1 MGSSRVLL
9 KKTPQNFTL
18 NEPPQRHGPV
28 AGDPGLPPQRHGP
41 VAGDDTARELEAVC
55 SLVAGATELD
65 LHRKPGAQLAE
76 RIRAAL
82 GLEAAAIFDADLDEI
97 YPAGEW
103 WPGFENQLRNI
114 CIFSTVRDEEETG
127 LRQRVLR
134 IRNLP
139 IGALLL
145 RGEASAAAVNAVAS
159 LVAVTFDRYHSL
171 ANETRIESAR
181 RTEQLRTTVLDNLAH
196 AYKTPLTAIRAAST
210 GLAEIGEM
218 TPAQSSL
225 LALVDEQ
232 TTLLN
237 DLTTR
242 LLQTARL
249 EAHEIA
255 LHLEPVGVLALM
267 EEVVAGLR
275 EPLEG
280 MPVTMT
286 VPRED
291 LALRGDRS
299 LLRAMLTQF
308 VDNAAKYAHAGSP
321 VTLAA
326 SEEAG
331 AVVLSVH
338 NFGPAIPAA
347 EQEHVFDRY
356 FRATG
361 ASRMATGTG
370 IGLSIARR
378 AAQAHGGDVWVTSDE
393 ERGTTFFASLPF
405 EAQELQA
412 S

>member
-1 MGSSRVLL
+1 MGSSRVLH
-9 KKTPQNFTL
+9 KKTPQSSTL
-18 NEPPQRHGPV
+18 DAPPLRRSPATEGP
-28 AGDPGLPPQRHGP
+28 
-41 VAGDDTARELEAVC
+41 DTTRELEAVC
-55 SLVAGATELD
+55 SLVANATELD

-76 RIRAAL
+76 LVRTTLR
-82 GLEAAAIFDADLDEI
+82 LEAAAIFDADLDEI

-134 IRNLP
+134 IRHLP

-145 RGEASAAAVNAVAS
+145 RGEISTPAVDAVAS
-159 LVAVTFDRYHSL
+159 LVAITFDRYHSL

-210 GLAEIGEM
+210 GLAEIGPL
-218 TPAQSSL
+218 TAAQSSL
-225 LALVDEQ
+225 LALVEEQ

-255 LHLEPVGVLALM
+255 LHAEPVSVLALM
-267 EEVVAGLR
+267 EEAVAGLH
-275 EPLEG
+275 EALAG
-280 MPVTMT
+280 MPVKIA

-291 LALRGDRS
+291 LSLHGDRS

-321 VTLAA
+321 VTLEAR
-326 SEEAG
+326 EQAG

-361 ASRMATGTG
+361 ASRLATGTG

-393 ERGTTFFASLPF
+393 DRGTTFFASLPF
-405 EAQELQA
+405 ETQELQA

>member
-9 KKTPQNFTL
+9 KKTAQNSTL
-18 NEPPQRHGPV
+18 
-28 AGDPGLPPQRHGP
+28 
-41 VAGDDTARELEAVC
+41 DTLRELDAVC
-55 SLVAGATELD
+55 SLVSSATELD
-65 LHRKPGAQLAE
+65 LHRKPGPQLAE
-76 RIRAAL
+76 LIRTTFA
-82 GLEAAAIFDADLDEI
+82 LEAAAIFDADLDEI

-114 CIFSTVRDEEETG
+114 CIFSTVRDEEDTG

-145 RGEASAAAVNAVAS
+145 RGEASRATVDAIAS
-159 LVAVTFDRYHSL
+159 LVAITFDRYHSL

-210 GLAEIGEM
+210 GLAETGQFS
-218 TPAQSSL
+218 PAQSSL
-225 LALVDEQ
+225 LALIEEQ
-232 TTLLN
+232 TALLN

-242 LLQTARL
+242 LLQTAKL

-255 LHLEPVGVLALM
+255 LHSEPVAVLALV
-267 EEVVAGLR
+267 EETVASLR
-275 EPLEG
+275 EQLAG
-280 MPVTMT
+280 MPVKIT
-286 VPRED
+286 VPRDD
-291 LALRGDRS
+291 LTLYGDRS

-308 VDNAAKYAHAGSP
+308 VDNAAKYAHSGSP
-321 VTLAA
+321 VTIAA
-326 SEEAG
+326 GEQAG
-331 AVVLSVH
+331 AIVLSVH

-347 EQEHVFDRY
+347 EQELVFDRY

-361 ASRMATGTG
+361 ASRLATGTG
-370 IGLSIARR
+370 VGLSIARR

-393 ERGTTFFASLPF
+393 DRGTTFFASLPF